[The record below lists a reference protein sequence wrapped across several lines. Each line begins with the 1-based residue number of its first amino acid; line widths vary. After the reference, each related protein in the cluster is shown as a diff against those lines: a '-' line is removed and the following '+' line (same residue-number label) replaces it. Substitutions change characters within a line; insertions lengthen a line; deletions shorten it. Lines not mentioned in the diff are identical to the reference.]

1 MRKGRVIVIL
11 CLSLILCFM
20 CVTTNTF
27 SWFNR
32 TEESGKTLVLNDR
45 KYNKSDKKSLSSDTG
60 TFSSTTYMQKD
71 GEYTEEVK
79 NNNISNLAFV
89 SGERKCFKTEIVSTS
104 KDTTDQT
111 AQNVS
116 LYLSGVSSDNYSMTY
131 VGVNNPMRTYRSLT
145 SLNQAIISDPFSLNS
160 RVFYVGFNTFQGYTP
175 SQYKL
180 RYYYD
185 KNNYGDVVLSDNVTG
200 TGNDEASL
208 LNNFDVK
215 DLGVKKI
222 DQLSFDYRTFAVVIP
237 YGCTVAQL
245 WRHYN
250 DHDDFYED
258 KNVDIDTNNYM
269 GLWNN
274 GKDLTTNVN
283 VGQSASI
290 KCPSKITIN
299 KGGSCDLSSYFKG
312 NKVKYRSENENIAKV
327 TDNKLIGI
335 GADSTSN
342 STRIKVTCTGVLGE
356 TMTATLNVEVQD
368 EVEKIENVPVVTNM
382 EVVPS
387 TKDKQNVLTVYWYI
401 KNTGSDSINVSV
413 DKINVTL

>member
-1 MRKGRVIVIL
+1 MRKRRLIVIL

-45 KYNKSDKKSLSSDTG
+45 KYNKSDKNSLSSDTG

-89 SGERKCFKTEIVSTS
+89 SGERKCFKTKIVSTS

-145 SLNQAIISDPFSLNS
+145 SLNQAIISDNFSLNS
-160 RVFYVGFNTFQGYTP
+160 RVFYVGFNKAQPYEP
-175 SQYKL
+175 SEYKL

-200 TGNDEASL
+200 TGNDGDSL
-208 LNNFDVK
+208 LKNFDVK
-215 DLGVKKI
+215 YLGMKKI
-222 DQLSFDYRTFAVVIP
+222 DQLSFDYKTFAVVIP
-237 YGCTVAQL
+237 YGYTGAQL
-245 WRHYN
+245 LHYSDNHFYIEKN
-250 DHDDFYED
+250 D
-258 KNVDIDTNNYM
+258 DIDTNNYM
-269 GLWNN
+269 GLWNDHN
-274 GKDLTTNVN
+274 NHKTTNVN

-299 KGGSCDLSSYFKG
+299 KGGSCDISSYFKG
-312 NKVKYRSENENIAKV
+312 NKVEYKSENEDIAKV
-327 TDNKLIGI
+327 TDDKLNGI
-335 GADSTSN
+335 GVGSTS
-342 STRIKVTCTGVLGE
+342 IDVTCTGVLGE
-356 TMTATLNVEVQD
+356 TMTAKFNVEVRNV
-368 EVEKIENVPVVTNM
+368 VEKFENVPVVTNM
-382 EVVPS
+382 EIS
-387 TKDKQNVLTVYWYI
+387 KYDSETDQNILTVYWYI
-401 KNTGSDSINVSV
+401 KNTSSKSINVSV

>member
-1 MRKGRVIVIL
+1 MRKRRLIVIL

-60 TFSSTTYMQKD
+60 TFSSTTYMQEN
-71 GEYTEEVK
+71 GEYTKKVE
-79 NNNISNLAFV
+79 NNNISNLAFE

-116 LYLSGVSSDNYSMTY
+116 LYLSGVKSNDYGNTY
-131 VGVNNPMRTYRSLT
+131 VGVNNPMRTYKSLS
-145 SLNQAIISDPFSLNS
+145 SLNQAIISDAFSLNS
-160 RVFYVGFNTFQGYTP
+160 RVFYVGFNTAQNYTP
-175 SQYKL
+175 SDYKL

-185 KNNYGDVVLSDNVTG
+185 ENKYGDVVLSANATG
-200 TGNDEASL
+200 TGNDKARVLKDFGEKDEKFITQ
-208 LNNFDVK
+208 LNYT
-215 DLGVKKI
+215 
-222 DQLSFDYRTFAVVIP
+222 YRTFAVVIP
-237 YGCTVAQL
+237 YGYTGAQL
-245 WRHYN
+245 WHYGSN
-250 DHDDFYED
+250 HFYTD
-258 KNVDIDTNNYM
+258 QNVDIDTNNYM
-269 GLWNN
+269 GLWNDHDN
-274 GKDLTTNVN
+274 HITTNVN

-290 KCPSKITIN
+290 KCPSNITIN

-312 NKVKYRSENENIAKV
+312 NKVEYKSNDENIAKV
-327 TDNKLIGI
+327 TYNKLNGI
-335 GADSTSN
+335 GAGSTS
-342 STRIKVTCTGVLGE
+342 IDVTCTGVLGE
-356 TMTATLNVEVQD
+356 TMTATLNVEVQNV
-368 EVEKIENVPVVTNM
+368 VEKIENAPVVTNM

-387 TKDKQNVLTVYWYI
+387 TSDKQNVLTVYWYL
-401 KNTGSDSINVSV
+401 KNTSSKSINVSV

>member
-32 TEESGKTLVLNDR
+32 TEESGKTLV
-45 KYNKSDKKSLSSDTG
+45 YGDKKLKQSSGKNFEVETYEMTKEGVYG
-60 TFSSTTYMQKD
+60 TTSISS
-71 GEYTEEVK
+71 
-79 NNNISNLAFV
+79 ISNQELSV
-89 SGERKCFKTEIVSTS
+89 GERKCFKTQIKSNNTS
-104 KDTTDQT
+104 N
-111 AQNVS
+111 QNVS

-131 VGVNNPMRTYRSLT
+131 VGVNNPMRTYKSLT
-145 SLNQAIISDPFSLNS
+145 SSNQAKISDIFSLNS
-160 RVFYVGFNTFQGYTP
+160 RVFYVGFNTYQKYKP
-175 SQYKL
+175 SEYKL

-185 KNNYGDVVLSDNVTG
+185 ENKYGDVVLSDKATG
-200 TGNDEASL
+200 TGNDGVSV
-208 LNNFDVK
+208 LNDF
-215 DLGVKKI
+215 GEIKI
-222 DQLSFDYRTFAVVIP
+222 DQLSYDYRTFAVVIP

-245 WRHYN
+245 W
-250 DHDDFYED
+250 HDGVKDYFYEK
-258 KNVDIDTNNYM
+258 KNDDIDTNNYM
-269 GLWNN
+269 GLWKN
-274 GKDLTTNVN
+274 GKDHITTNVN

-312 NKVKYRSENENIAKV
+312 NKVEYKSEKENIAKV
-327 TDNKLIGI
+327 TNNRLNGI
-335 GADSTSN
+335 EAGST
-342 STRIKVTCTGVLGE
+342 IIDVTCTGVLGE

-368 EVEKIENVPVVTNM
+368 VVEKFDNVPVVTNM

-387 TKDKQNVLTVYWYI
+387 TGDKQNVLTVYWYI
-401 KNTGSDSINVSV
+401 KNTSSKSINVSV

>member
-1 MRKGRVIVIL
+1 MRKRRLIVIL

-27 SWFNR
+27 SWFIR
-32 TEESGKTLVLNDR
+32 TEESGKTLVLNDK
-45 KYNKSDKKSLSSDTG
+45 KYNKSDKKNLSSDTS
-60 TFSSTTYMQKD
+60 TFSSTTYMQQTN
-71 GEYTEEVK
+71 GEYTDIVE
-79 NNNISNLAFV
+79 NNNINDLPIV

-104 KDTTDQT
+104 ENTTDKT

-131 VGVNNPMRTYRSLT
+131 VGVNNPMRTYKSLT
-145 SLNQAIISDPFSLNS
+145 SSNQAKISDTFSLNS
-160 RVFYVGFNTFQGYTP
+160 RVFYVGFNTYQKYDP
-175 SQYKL
+175 SKYKL

-185 KNNYGDVVLSDNVTG
+185 ENKYGDVLLSAGATG

-208 LNNFDVK
+208 LKNFDVK
-215 DLGVKKI
+215 ALGEKKI
-222 DQLSFDYRTFAVVIP
+222 DQLNFTYNTFAVVIP

-250 DHDDFYED
+250 DHNDFYED

-269 GLWNN
+269 GLWKKD
-274 GKDLTTNVN
+274 KDLTTNVN

-290 KCPSKITIN
+290 KCPSIITIN

-312 NKVKYRSENENIAKV
+312 NKVEYKSENEDVAKV
-327 TDNKLIGI
+327 TDNKLNGI
-335 GADSTSN
+335 EKGST
-342 STRIKVTCTGVLGE
+342 IIDVTCTGVLGE
-356 TMTATLNVEVQD
+356 TMTAKFNVEVQD
-368 EVEKIENVPVVTNM
+368 VVEKFDNVPVVTNM

-387 TKDKQNVLTVYWYI
+387 TSDKQNVLTVYWYI
-401 KNTGSDSINVSV
+401 KNTSSKSIKVSV

>member
-1 MRKGRVIVIL
+1 
-11 CLSLILCFM
+11 M

-60 TFSSTTYMQKD
+60 TFSSTTYMQKN
-71 GEYTEEVK
+71 GEYTEKVE
-79 NNNISNLAFV
+79 NNNIGKLAFE

-116 LYLSGVSSDNYSMTY
+116 LYLSDVSSDNYSMTY
-131 VGVNNPMRTYRSLT
+131 VGVNNPMRTYKSLT
-145 SLNQAIISDPFSLNS
+145 SLNQAIISDAFSLNS
-160 RVFYVGFNTFQGYTP
+160 RVFYVGFNKAQPYEP
-175 SQYKL
+175 SEYKL
-180 RYYYD
+180 RYYN
-185 KNNYGDVVLSDNVTG
+185 KNKNGDVVLSANATG
-200 TGNDEASL
+200 TSNDGVSVL
-208 LNNFDVK
+208 K
-215 DLGVKKI
+215 YLGEKKI
-222 DQLSFDYRTFAVVIP
+222 DQLNYKYKTFAVVIP
-237 YGCTVAQL
+237 YGYTGAQL
-245 WRHYN
+245 LHYSDNHLYIEKN
-250 DHDDFYED
+250 D
-258 KNVDIDTNNYM
+258 DIDTNNYM
-269 GLWNN
+269 GLWNDHDN
-274 GKDLTTNVN
+274 HKTTNVN

-312 NKVKYRSENENIAKV
+312 NKVEYRSENENIAKV

-368 EVEKIENVPVVTNM
+368 VVEKIENVPVVTNM

-387 TKDKQNVLTVYWYI
+387 TRDKQNVLTVYWYI
-401 KNTGSDSINVSV
+401 KNTSSESINVSV

>member
-1 MRKGRVIVIL
+1 MRKRRLIVIL

-60 TFSSTTYMQKD
+60 TFSSTTYMQEN
-71 GEYTEEVK
+71 GEYTKKVE
-79 NNNISNLAFV
+79 NNNISNLAFE

-116 LYLSGVSSDNYSMTY
+116 LYLSGVKSNDYGNTY
-131 VGVNNPMRTYRSLT
+131 VGVNNPMRTYKSLS
-145 SLNQAIISDPFSLNS
+145 SLNQAIISDTFSLNS
-160 RVFYVGFNTFQGYTP
+160 RVFYVGFNTAQNYTP
-175 SQYKL
+175 SDYKL

-185 KNNYGDVVLSDNVTG
+185 ENKYGDVVLSANATG
-200 TGNDEASL
+200 TGNDKARVLKDFGEKDEKFITQ
-208 LNNFDVK
+208 LNYT
-215 DLGVKKI
+215 
-222 DQLSFDYRTFAVVIP
+222 YRTFAVVIP
-237 YGCTVAQL
+237 YGYTGAQL
-245 WRHYN
+245 WHYGSN
-250 DHDDFYED
+250 HFYTD
-258 KNVDIDTNNYM
+258 QNVDIDTNNYM
-269 GLWNN
+269 GLWNDHDN
-274 GKDLTTNVN
+274 HITTNVN

-290 KCPSKITIN
+290 KCPLNITIN

-312 NKVKYRSENENIAKV
+312 NKVEYKSNDENIAKV
-327 TDNKLIGI
+327 TYNKLNGI
-335 GADSTSN
+335 GAGSTS
-342 STRIKVTCTGVLGE
+342 IDVTCTGVLGE
-356 TMTATLNVEVQD
+356 TMTATLNVEVQNV
-368 EVEKIENVPVVTNM
+368 VEKIENAPVVTNM

-387 TKDKQNVLTVYWYI
+387 TSDKQNVLTVYWYL
-401 KNTGSDSINVSV
+401 KNTSSKSINVSV

>member
-1 MRKGRVIVIL
+1 
-11 CLSLILCFM
+11 M

-27 SWFNR
+27 SWFIR
-32 TEESGKTLVLNDR
+32 TEESGKTLVLNDK
-45 KYNKSDKKSLSSDTG
+45 KYNKSDKKNLSSDTS
-60 TFSSTTYMQKD
+60 TFSSTTYMQQTN
-71 GEYTEEVK
+71 GEYTDIVE
-79 NNNISNLAFV
+79 NNNINDLPIV

-104 KDTTDQT
+104 ENTTDKT

-131 VGVNNPMRTYRSLT
+131 VGVNNPMRTYKSLT
-145 SLNQAIISDPFSLNS
+145 SSNQAKISDTFSLNS
-160 RVFYVGFNTFQGYTP
+160 RVFYVGFNTYQKYDP
-175 SQYKL
+175 SKYKL

-185 KNNYGDVVLSDNVTG
+185 ENKYGDVLLSAGATG

-208 LNNFDVK
+208 LKNFDVK
-215 DLGVKKI
+215 ALGEKKI
-222 DQLSFDYRTFAVVIP
+222 DQLNFTYNTFAVVIP

-250 DHDDFYED
+250 NHDDFYED

-269 GLWNN
+269 GLWNDM
-274 GKDLTTNVN
+274 GTDKTTNVN

-290 KCPSKITIN
+290 KCPSNITIN

-312 NKVKYRSENENIAKV
+312 NKVEYKSEYEDIAKV
-327 TDNKLIGI
+327 TDNKLNGI
-335 GADSTSN
+335 EKGST
-342 STRIKVTCTGVLGE
+342 IIDVTCTGVLGE
-356 TMTATLNVEVQD
+356 TMTAKFNVEVQD
-368 EVEKIENVPVVTNM
+368 VVEKFDNVPVVTNM

-401 KNTGSDSINVSV
+401 KNTSSKSINVSV

>member
-32 TEESGKTLVLNDR
+32 TEESGNTLVYRDKTGDKAL
-45 KYNKSDKKSLSSDTG
+45 KQSSGKSFDVA
-60 TFSSTTYMQKD
+60 TYMQVD
-71 GEYTEEVK
+71 GGEYSKSLTD
-79 NNNISNLAFV
+79 NPISKDDPLTLSLKPGV
-89 SGERKCFKTEIVSTS
+89 RQCFKTQIKSNNTS
-104 KDTTDQT
+104 N
-111 AQNVS
+111 QNVS
-116 LYLSGVSSDNYSMTY
+116 LYLSGVKSNDYGNTY
-131 VGVNNPMRTYRSLT
+131 VGVNNPMRTYKSLS
-145 SLNQAIISDPFSLNS
+145 SLNQAIISDTFSLNS
-160 RVFYVGFNTFQGYTP
+160 RVFYVGFNTFQKYTP
-175 SQYKL
+175 SDYKL

-185 KNNYGDVVLSDNVTG
+185 KNKYGDVVLSDNVTG
-200 TGNDEASL
+200 TDNDEASL
-208 LNNFDVK
+208 LKNFDVK
-215 DLGVKKI
+215 GLGVKTI
-222 DQLSFDYRTFAVVIP
+222 DQQLTYTYETFAVVIP

-250 DHDDFYED
+250 NHDDFYED

-269 GLWNN
+269 GLWKKD
-274 GKDLTTNVN
+274 KDLTTNVN

-290 KCPSKITIN
+290 KCPSNITIN

-312 NKVKYRSENENIAKV
+312 NKVEYRSENENIAKV
-327 TDNKLIGI
+327 TDNKLNGI
-335 GADSTSN
+335 EEGSTS
-342 STRIKVTCTGVLGE
+342 IKVTCTGVLGE
-356 TMTATLNVEVQD
+356 TMTATFNVKVQNV
-368 EVEKIENVPVVTNM
+368 VEKIENAPVVTNM

>member
-32 TEESGKTLVLNDR
+32 TEESGNTLVLNDR

-60 TFSSTTYMQKD
+60 TFSSTTYMQKN
-71 GEYTEEVK
+71 GEYTEKVE
-79 NNNISNLAFV
+79 NNNIGNLAFE

-116 LYLSGVSSDNYSMTY
+116 LYLSDVSSDNYSMTY
-131 VGVNNPMRTYRSLT
+131 VGVNNPMRTYKSLT
-145 SLNQAIISDPFSLNS
+145 SLNQAIISDTFSLNS
-160 RVFYVGFNTFQGYTP
+160 RVFYVGFNKAQNYTP
-175 SQYKL
+175 SDYKL

-185 KNNYGDVVLSDNVTG
+185 ENKYGDVVLSDNATG
-200 TGNDEASL
+200 TGNDKARVLKDFGEKFITQ
-208 LNNFDVK
+208 LNYT
-215 DLGVKKI
+215 
-222 DQLSFDYRTFAVVIP
+222 YRTFAVVIP
-237 YGCTVAQL
+237 YGYTGAQL
-245 WRHYN
+245 W
-250 DHDDFYED
+250 HDGVKDYFYEK
-258 KNVDIDTNNYM
+258 KNDDIDTNNYM
-269 GLWNN
+269 GLWKN
-274 GKDLTTNVN
+274 GKDHITTNVN

-312 NKVKYRSENENIAKV
+312 NKVVYKSENEDIAKV
-327 TDNKLIGI
+327 TDNKLNGI
-335 GADSTSN
+335 GVGSTS
-342 STRIKVTCTGVLGE
+342 IDVTCTGVLGE
-356 TMTATLNVEVQD
+356 TMTAKFNVEVQD
-368 EVEKIENVPVVTNM
+368 VVEKFENVPVVTNM

-401 KNTGSDSINVSV
+401 KNTSSKSINVSV